1 MDVTLIIIFFFVILS
16 HLENTENAGKT
27 QQKIQ
32 EMEEAIDKAEKKEAL
47 TDQKYK
53 EYLEALDIVKT
64 TNERHGEDISEILDF
79 LYGRNLKIFLYNSNG
94 RWMIKMMQED
104 SVLLDCSLQDSTDIE
119 IITELD
125 TEGYTPDND
134 WNDYL

>member
-53 EYLEALDIVKT
+53 EYLEARDIVKT
-64 TNERHGEDISEILDF
+64 TNERHGEYISEILDF